1 MQKLIVS
8 ALAAAAGI
16 AAAGAVSAAEMLD
29 LPATK
34 VDGAPTTKH
43 RHTSACIDL
52 SMFFFI

>member
-34 VDGAPTTKH
+34 VDCAATPAKMRQAPSH
-43 RHTSACIDL
+43 GCEFL
-52 SMFFFI
+52 LE